1 MTDRTQWGPAP
12 TLDDIAAMARAA
24 LDSLDEPFLTHA
36 KSVAIKVEDF
46 ADEETL
52 EAMKIDNAYDLTGL
66 YSGVALTL
74 ELHSSPS
81 QIPPMVWLYRMPILD
96 EWAGT
101 PTSRSRNSS
110 PTSSSTNSATISA
123 GRTRKW
129 TARWAR
135 SERAPDADTQ
145 AAIFRRRSSG
155 SPASPTRRRS
165 ASRGRSGLRR
175 RSRAL
180 ADGSRFSSTV

>member
-12 TLDDIAAMARAA
+12 TLDDIAAMARQA

-36 KSVAIKVEDF
+36 KTVAIKVEDF

-101 PTSRSRNSS
+101 PNITLEELVAHVVVHELGHHFGWSDEEMD
-110 PTSSSTNSATISA
+110 
-123 GRTRKW
+123 G
-129 TARWAR
+129 
-135 SERAPDADTQ
+135 
-145 AAIFRRRSSG
+145 
-155 SPASPTRRRS
+155 
-165 ASRGRSGLRR
+165 
-175 RSRAL
+175 AL
-180 ADGSRFSSTV
+180 GEE